1 MSGGHK
7 KQIEMLTILTTTSF
21 IKNVQKVINSIDK
34 LNELV
39 AVADE
44 KRTSQNKCITVGT
57 DVITLPL
64 DWNDTE
70 PPYTFPDISY
80 TTDHLLAIVFFKLG
94 NHQKSFEFILDKDEL
109 FPHLLIATY
118 LQFGYKISNE
128 NLVFLAGTSS
138 HNLAIV
144 YAYGN
149 LSEQIE
155 KQQIQ
160 NAFEKALKSSVP
172 DSIKL
177 FSIKHYANFLMDY
190 NLHKDAEILIRS
202 IKNKAISDEEI
213 NAMNELLATSMTSQ
227 VSVPYDKVKLDEILS
242 LQIHCIEFYE
252 NHELKIKAG
261 LVLLDAS
268 EIANFQGDYVQSK
281 ELINKAILY
290 FKEENIDELLGEAAF
305 RKATLLYAWSKN
317 GSHQYYKPAIN
328 AFQDTL
334 KIFKR
339 DTHPQKFADIH
350 HNLALIYSEIQVSE
364 EEKAIWSAF
373 CASSFKEVLAF
384 YKKEKFPYE
393 FAMASHNYAT
403 ALMNF
408 PPAKLHNNL
417 DKAFDLFENAL
428 QIRAKSKYPF
438 ERGLTLLNQLE
449 LYWMMHGDSL
459 GLETIKKMHEKA
471 SEIKHLVSE
480 PELLK
485 KAQNCLNELGKLK
498 TIIAN

>member
-1 MSGGHK
+1 
-7 KQIEMLTILTTTSF
+7 MLTIWTTTSF
-21 IKNVQKVINSIDK
+21 IDIIQKDINSIERLD
-34 LNELV
+34 ELV
-39 AVADE
+39 EVADS
-44 KRTSQNKCITVGT
+44 KSTKKAQGKWITVE
-57 DVITLPL
+57 DNKIVLPL
-64 DWNDTE
+64 NWNDTE
-70 PPYTFPDISY
+70 PPYIFPGINY
-80 TTDHLLAIVFFKLG
+80 TTGNLLALVFYKIG
-94 NHQKSFEFILDKDEL
+94 NHQKSFEFISNKDEL
-109 FPHLLIATY
+109 FTHLLLATH
-118 LQFGYKISNE
+118 LQFGYEISND
-128 NLVFLAGTSS
+128 NLVLLEKTSI
-138 HNLAIV
+138 HNLAVV

-149 LSEQIE
+149 LTIDIE
-155 KQQIQ
+155 KQHIQ
-160 NAFEKALKSSVP
+160 NAFEYALKSSAL
-172 DSIKL
+172 DSTKL
-177 FSIKHYANFLMDY
+177 FTVKHYANFLMD
-190 NLHKDAEILIRS
+190 NHLHKDAEMLIRS

-213 NAMNELLATSMTSQ
+213 NAINELLATSMTAQ

-290 FKEENIDELLGEAAF
+290 FKEENIDGLLGEAAF

-317 GSHQYYKPAIN
+317 GNPQYYKPAIN

-364 EEKAIWSAF
+364 EEKAIWAAF

-393 FAMASHNYAT
+393 FAMACHNYAT
-403 ALMNF
+403 ALMSF
-408 PPAKLHNNL
+408 PQAKLHSNL
-417 DKAFDLFENAL
+417 DKAFGLFEDAL

-449 LYWMMHGDSL
+449 LYWMLYGDSL

-480 PELLK
+480 PELLE
-485 KAQNCLNELGKLK
+485 KAQKHLNEIEKLK